1 MQCVWIH
8 CLPIS
13 NGAYCLMR
21 QFSFVLCC
29 FTKRSALSLADL
41 AERPTSLG
49 RVWDTILAIKAQHSC
64 VWGYEKASSAATTSV
79 SNAKSSSKINLQSF
93 LFPSDLADGTE
104 AAADSVCSAVV
115 ADDGGETAPW
125 TQDWGGEEE
134 GEGGRDLEAMLYR
147 LWNVGPGKQVLE
159 LTTCT
164 LAKREKCHC
173 FFFQHATR
181 FATRFV
187 TRVTAFWLVNRRA
200 LTRSDFPPNE
210 TRAQI
215 LTRTLTRMRLTSRLT
230 SLILTF
236 LPVFFGNRPTPE
248 DTYSSLPTIPIV
260 QNDR

>member
-173 FFFQHATR
+173 FFFPTR
-181 FATRFV
+181 HSFCHSFCHTSHG
-187 TRVTAFWLVNRRA
+187 L
-200 LTRSDFPPNE
+200 LTRESESADPVRFPAKRDTRPDLDADPDSYALDESPN
-210 TRAQI
+210 
-215 LTRTLTRMRLTSRLT
+215 
-230 SLILTF
+230 
-236 LPVFFGNRPTPE
+236 LP
-248 DTYSSLPTIPIV
+248 I
-260 QNDR
+260 